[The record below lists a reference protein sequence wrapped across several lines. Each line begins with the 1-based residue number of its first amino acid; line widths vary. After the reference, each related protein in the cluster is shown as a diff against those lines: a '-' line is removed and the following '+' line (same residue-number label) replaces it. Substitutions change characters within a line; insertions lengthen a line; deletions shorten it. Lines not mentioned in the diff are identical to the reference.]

1 VGSYLHY
8 WTPEWRSAII
18 GSYGEMSFGSTSR
31 NLLGGLNFNGLGNPV
46 NSNASFLFSAA
57 LRDTS
62 QVVAGASLIWSPV
75 KDLDIGVEGLYNRV
89 DIKNGRVFDA
99 NKGATAALAAGVN
112 ANGQPVTAAGAVLA
126 TTNYADTFQVRMRV
140 QRDF

>member
-1 VGSYLHY
+1 
-8 WTPEWRSAII
+8 
-18 GSYGEMSFGSTSR
+18 MSFGKTSR

-46 NSNASFLFSAA
+46 NSPGAFAYSAA

-62 QVVAGASLIWSPV
+62 QIVAGASIIWSPV

-89 DIKNGRVFDA
+89 DLKGGRVVDQ
-99 NKGATAALAAGVN
+99 NKAPGQTAVGLNAAGLPTNAAGVVLPT
-112 ANGQPVTAAGAVLA
+112 ANS
-126 TTNYADTFQVRMRV
+126 ADTFQVRMRV